1 MELHLILVTGKNG
14 QVGTELQQL
23 SKKFAQHFRF
33 VFCDKEARDISNET
47 EVLHLFEQYKPAF
60 CINCAAYNAVDKD
73 ETNQQQA
80 YAVNADAVS
89 YLAKACSKYNAVLV
103 SFSTDYVI
111 EGTATRP
118 YLPDSLTN
126 PINYYGYTKY
136 MGEKLALANCA
147 KAIIIR
153 TSWVYSS
160 YGNNFVKTMIRLMKE
175 KNEIGVV
182 SDQYGSPTF
191 AADLALAVM
200 TIITRVSTQSL
211 QSVPYGIYHYANQGI
226 ISWYQFALA
235 IQQNMQLQCK
245 VNAITTAQF
254 PTAAKRPAYNG
265 LNTEKITQV
274 FGIRPPEWQNSLQA
288 CLKILKK

>member
-1 MELHLILVTGKNG
+1 MELPLILVTGKNG

-23 SKKFAQHFRF
+23 SEKFAQHFRF
-33 VFCDKEARDISNET
+33 VFCDKEALDISNET
-47 EVLHLFEQYKPAF
+47 EVLQLFQQYKPAF
-60 CINCAAYNAVDKD
+60 CINCAAYTAVDKA

-89 YLAKACSKYNAVLV
+89 YLAKACSKYNVVLV
-103 SFSTDYVI
+103 SFSTDYVFD
-111 EGTATRP
+111 GTATQP

-182 SDQYGSPTF
+182 SDQYGSPTY

-200 TIITRVSTQSL
+200 TIITILSTQSL

-226 ISWYQFALA
+226 ISWHQFALA

-254 PTAAKRPAYNG
+254 PTAAKRPAYSG

-288 CLKILKK
+288 CLQILKK

>member
-1 MELHLILVTGKNG
+1 MELPLILVTGKNG

-23 SKKFAQHFRF
+23 SEKIAQHFRF
-33 VFCDKEARDISNET
+33 VFCDKEALVISNET
-47 EVLHLFEQYKPAF
+47 EVLQLFQQYKPAF
-60 CINCAAYNAVDKD
+60 CIICAAYTAVDKA

-103 SFSTDYVI
+103 SFSTDYVFDS
-111 EGTATRP
+111 TAIQP

-126 PINYYGYTKY
+126 TINYYGYTKY
-136 MGEKLALANCA
+136 IGEKLALANCT

-160 YGNNFVKTMIRLMKE
+160 YYNNFVKTMIRLMKE

-182 SDQYGSPTF
+182 SDQYGSPTYT
-191 AADLALAVM
+191 ADLALAVM
-200 TIITRVSTQSL
+200 TIITTLSTLSL

-254 PTAAKRPAYNG
+254 PTAAKRPAYSG

-274 FGIRPPEWQNSLQA
+274 FGIRPPEWQNGLQA
-288 CLKILKK
+288 CLQILKK